1 MRPNSPN
8 SCPSSLEFALTY
20 YPLVL
25 LDFRCT
31 SVPLQSINMFFSD
44 AARLARVCKRLRDIV
59 RQRSAW
65 PRFARGGAVL
75 PPLSGNY
82 HVTVSPAGGWAGL
95 KSALASCPEGGSVLA
110 EEGEYIYGPGDL
122 EQKVFEKGAERH
134 HAALVISSPLHL
146 FGHGKAILRPADAP
160 PFWEWGIDRD
170 DVAECILSTASRGTL
185 NGLSIEAPR
194 GKDDGDLIA
203 SMAAAADE
211 SGPLDF
217 AQAWPVHVYFWGK
230 GALAGRAFGRAAV
243 AIVGGG
249 LRLQSC
255 EISVSDELDGMA
267 VLALGPTSKPAV
279 VGCQLSGGENTVW
292 WDEGALGRLEV
303 EVFT

>member
-59 RQRSAW
+59 RKRSAW
-65 PRFARGGAVL
+65 PRFARGGAAL
-75 PPLSGNY
+75 PPLSGVY
-82 HVTVSPAGGWAGL
+82 HVTVDPSMGWAGL
-95 KSALASCPEGGSVLA
+95 KEALASCPRGGSVLA
-110 EEGEYIYGPGDL
+110 KEGEYVYGPGDL
-122 EQKVFEKGAERH
+122 ERKVFKKGAECH
-134 HAALVISSPLHL
+134 VAALVVSSPLHL

-160 PFWEWGIDRD
+160 PFSEWGIDPD
-170 DVAECILSTASRGTL
+170 DVAECVLSTASGGTL
-185 NGLSIEAPR
+185 DGLSIEAPR
-194 GKDDGDLIA
+194 GTDEGEL
-203 SMAAAADE
+203 AAASDAVDNGN
-211 SGPLDF
+211 SYPSLRQF
-217 AQAWPVHVYFWGK
+217 WAFSQHRQSAAQSRI
-230 GALAGRAFGRAAV
+230 AGRAKGSAAV

-255 EISVSDELDGMA
+255 DVSVSAEFSGMA
-267 VLALGPTSKPAV
+267 VSVFGPTSEPAIWAA
-279 VGCQLSGGENTVW
+279 S
-292 WDEGALGRLEV
+292 
-303 EVFT
+303 